1 MGQIEKLEYLRR
13 MAVVERKDLDESYT
27 DKYGVIYSKDGKR
40 LLKGC
45 DLKEYIV
52 KEGTE
57 VICNDAFD
65 DCYPVEYVKFPNS
78 LKYIGDRAFQST
90 FPDRD
95 LFP

>member
-1 MGQIEKLEYLRR
+1 MGQIDKLEYLRR

-65 DCYPVEYVKFPNS
+65 DCYPVEYVPQFAQIYWRQS
-78 LKYIGDRAFQST
+78 VSEYISR
-90 FPDRD
+90 RD